1 MKNKTVYIT
10 LSIDLLHHG
19 HINLIQ
25 QAKKYGNVIV
35 GLLTDNAIASQKR
48 LPLLSYNQRKM
59 ILQNITGI
67 FKVVEQN
74 EWDCSSNILK
84 LSLTTWSMEMIGNLG
99 RKKFRDYAIKSLKK
113 VKGKLIEVPT
123 QKMCLVLLLKER
135 IHEEVTTPSNR
146 QMILKRLLKAKSLSR
161 FIEAHSPLSAIIAE
175 KTFYNDKQGKK
186 FEFDGFWS
194 SSLTDATLKG
204 KPDIEILDV
213 NQRLSNINDIF
224 DVTTK
229 PLIMDIDT
237 GGKIE
242 HLEINLK
249 TLERSGI
256 SAVIME
262 DKKGLKKILYLVMK

>member
-1 MKNKTVYIT
+1 M
-10 LSIDLLHHG
+10 
-19 HINLIQ
+19 
-25 QAKKYGNVIV
+25 
-35 GLLTDNAIASQKR
+35 
-48 LPLLSYNQRKM
+48 
-59 ILQNITGI
+59 
-67 FKVVEQN
+67 
-74 EWDCSSNILK
+74 
-84 LSLTTWSMEMIGNLG
+84 
-99 RKKFRDYAIKSLKK
+99 
-113 VKGKLIEVPT
+113 
-123 QKMCLVLLLKER
+123 
-135 IHEEVTTPSNR
+135 
-146 QMILKRLLKAKSLSR
+146 
-161 FIEAHSPLSAIIAE
+161 SAIIAE
-175 KTFYNDKQGKK
+175 KTFYNDRRGKK

-262 DKKGLKKILYLVMK
+262 DKKGLKNSLFGNEV